1 MKPLLENW
9 RKFLNEENGSYP
21 LGEKDDVKRSA
32 KALVFNEDG
41 EILILKRA
49 SHMKWNPNLWDLPG
63 GHLKEDEE
71 TIETLEREVK
81 EETGLA
87 IKNIVEIGEKNNIT
101 IFKSDVY
108 SEDKEIKL
116 DDENEDHKW
125 VKPEDIPDDFVPVLK
140 SFIREYEEENNE
152 TPT

>member
-1 MKPLLENW
+1 MKLLLENW
-9 RKFLNEENGSYP
+9 REYLNEESGLYP
-21 LGEKDDVKRSA
+21 LGEDDDVKAAA
-32 KALVFNEDG
+32 KALIFNKDG

-71 TIETLEREVK
+71 TIEALKREVK

-87 IKNIVEIGEKNNIT
+87 IKNIGEIGKENNVT
-101 IFKSDVY
+101 IFKSDA
-108 SEDKEIKL
+108 SDENKEIKL

-125 VKPEDIPDDFVPVLK
+125 TKPEDLPDDFVPFLK
-140 SFIREYEEENNE
+140 SYIREYEKDN
-152 TPT
+152 